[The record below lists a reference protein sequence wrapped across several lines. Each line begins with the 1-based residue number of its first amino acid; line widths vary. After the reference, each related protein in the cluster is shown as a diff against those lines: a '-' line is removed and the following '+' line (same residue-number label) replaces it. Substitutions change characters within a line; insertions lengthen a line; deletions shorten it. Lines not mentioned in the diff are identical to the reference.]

1 MLFQLFIY
9 IFVAFFTSK
18 ILLRLH
24 NQTVRIDQTDIS
36 RLNELQQLSETLPQ
50 QESEQKQEP
59 SETEDNVTKAEE
71 TTTQKEDNVTKA
83 EETTTQKEEPVQT
96 KTSENEKTQT
106 QPDCLVN
113 QIDLTKENELVSNS
127 ENQENAIGTIE
138 MVENNCV
145 AAQSQPSEHGEKEM
159 IEGSIERPSNVGP
172 DM

>member
-71 TTTQKEDNVTKA
+71 TTTQKE
-83 EETTTQKEEPVQT
+83 EPVQT

-145 AAQSQPSEHGEKEM
+145 DAQSQPSEHCEKEM
-159 IEGSIERPSNVGP
+159 IEGSIELPANVEP